1 MCQIAADQ
9 KALVEKRAG
18 MPYAIACRTRVGRRM
33 EARVTEEASI
43 VIIGAGAAGL
53 ATAACLKQ
61 RGLQAMLLEASDSTG
76 HSWARGYDA
85 LKLHTIRRF
94 SGLPYYPMP
103 RSYPLYPTRDQM
115 VAYLAD
121 YASHFDIVPRTG
133 QRVTR
138 VTRDQDGWLI
148 STAGG
153 DAFRSRILVAA
164 TGIFDSP
171 VLPKWPGIDRFEGS
185 LEHTSSYRN
194 GLPFAGKRVLIIGAG
209 NSGAEIALDL
219 VQHADSV
226 AVAIRNGVNIVP
238 LRLLGIPIQMWGLLI
253 LHLPPAVTRV
263 ISGVMLRRSEA
274 RLRKAGIPKSP
285 EPILQSHGIPII
297 GLGLISAVASKAVS
311 IKGAVASFDGGR
323 TVTFADGGQEL
334 FDSVL
339 LATGFSP
346 ALHYLDGVVGFDV
359 RGFPRRDG
367 GRSLDF
373 PDLFFAGYNY
383 GIAGTLHNICRDTPI
398 IADQIVEM
406 ESAVT
411 RTRGAGTVETPQ
423 K

>member
-1 MCQIAADQ
+1 M
-9 KALVEKRAG
+9 
-18 MPYAIACRTRVGRRM
+18 M
-33 EARVTEEASI
+33 EARVTVSEDNI

-61 RGLQAMLLEASDSTG
+61 RGLQATVLEASDSTG
-76 HSWARGYDA
+76 HSWACGYDA
-85 LKLHTIRRF
+85 LKLHTVRRF
-94 SGLPYYPMP
+94 SGLPLYPMP

-115 VAYLAD
+115 VAYLSE
-121 YASHFDIVPRTG
+121 YASHFDIAPRTG

-138 VTRDQDGWLI
+138 VTRDQDGWLVG
-148 STAGG
+148 TAGG
-153 DAFRSRILVAA
+153 DAFRSRVLVAA

-171 VLPKWPGIDRFEGS
+171 VLPTWPGIDGFEGT

-194 GLPFAGKRVLIIGAG
+194 SLPFAGKRVLIIGAG

-219 VQHADSV
+219 IQHAGSV
-226 AVAIRNGVNIVP
+226 TVAIRNGVNIVP
-238 LRLLGIPIQMWGLLI
+238 LSLLGVPIQMWGLLI

-263 ISGVMLRRSEA
+263 IAGVMLRRSEA

-285 EPILQSHGIPII
+285 EPILQAHGIPII
-297 GLGLISAVASKAVS
+297 GLGLINAVASKAVTIRS
-311 IKGAVASFDGGR
+311 EVASFDGGR
-323 TVTFADGGQEL
+323 TVTFADGGQES

-346 ALHYLDGVVGFDV
+346 ALHYLDGLIGYDP

-398 IADQIVEM
+398 IAGQIAAM
-406 ESAVT
+406 MKHSSSPSFPTANQASSI
-411 RTRGAGTVETPQ
+411 GG
-423 K
+423 

>member
-1 MCQIAADQ
+1 
-9 KALVEKRAG
+9 
-18 MPYAIACRTRVGRRM
+18 M
-33 EARVTEEASI
+33 EASVTQSDSI

-61 RGLQAMLLEASDSTG
+61 RGLQATILEASESTG
-76 HSWARGYDA
+76 HSWACGYDA

-94 SGLPYYPMP
+94 SGLPYFPMP

-115 VAYLAD
+115 VAYLED

-133 QRVTR
+133 QRVSR

-148 STAGG
+148 STEGG
-153 DAFRSRILVAA
+153 DTFRSRILVAA

-171 VLPKWPGIDRFEGS
+171 VVPKWPGIDRFEGS
-185 LEHTSSYRN
+185 LEHTSSYKS
-194 GLPFAGKRVLIIGAG
+194 GLPFAGHRVLIIGAG

-219 VQHADSV
+219 IQHAGSV
-226 AVAIRNGVNIVP
+226 TVAIRNGVNIVP
-238 LRLLGIPIQMWGLLI
+238 LHLLGVPIQMWSLLV

-263 ISGVMLRRSEA
+263 VAGVLLKRSEA

-285 EPILQSHGIPII
+285 EPILESHGIPII
-297 GLGLISAVASKAVS
+297 GLGLINAVTSGAVT
-311 IKGAVASFDGGR
+311 IKGAVASFDGSR
-323 TVTFADGGQEL
+323 TVTFADGSQES

-346 ALHYLDGVVGFDV
+346 ALHYLDGLIGFDE

-367 GRSLDF
+367 VRSLDF

-383 GIAGTLHNICRDTPI
+383 GIAGTLHNICRDTPLL
-398 IADQIVEM
+398 ADQIVEL
-406 ESAVT
+406 EEQTSGLPSSSASSISGVQ
-411 RTRGAGTVETPQ
+411 R
-423 K
+423 

>member
-1 MCQIAADQ
+1 
-9 KALVEKRAG
+9 
-18 MPYAIACRTRVGRRM
+18 M
-33 EARVTEEASI
+33 EARVAESEDNI

-53 ATAACLKQ
+53 ATAACLKL
-61 RGLQAMLLEASDSTG
+61 RGLQATVLEASDSTG
-76 HSWARGYDA
+76 HTWARGYDA
-85 LKLHTIRRF
+85 LKLHTVRRF

-115 VAYLAD
+115 VAYLAE
-121 YASHFDIVPRTG
+121 YAGHFDIAPRTG

-148 STAGG
+148 GTAGG
-153 DAFRSRILVAA
+153 DAFRSRVLVA
-164 TGIFDSP
+164 GIFDSP
-171 VLPKWPGIDRFEGS
+171 VLPTWPGIDRFEGT

-194 GLPFAGKRVLIIGAG
+194 SLPFAGKRVLIIGAG

-226 AVAIRNGVNIVP
+226 TVAIRNGVNIVP
-238 LRLLGIPIQMWGLLI
+238 LSLLGIPIQMWGLLI

-263 ISGVMLRRSEA
+263 IAGVMLRRSEA
-274 RLRKAGIPKSP
+274 RLQKAGIPKSP
-285 EPILQSHGIPII
+285 EPILQAHGIPII
-297 GLGLISAVASKAVS
+297 GLGLINAAASRAVT
-311 IKGAVASFDGGR
+311 IRGALASFDGGR
-323 TVTFADGGQEL
+323 TVTFADGGQES

-346 ALHYLDGVVGFDV
+346 ALHYLDGLIGFDA

-383 GIAGTLHNICRDTPI
+383 GIAGTLHNIYRDTPI
-398 IADQIVEM
+398 IAGQIAAM
-406 ESAVT
+406 MKQTSSPAFPT
-411 RTRGAGTVETPQ
+411 AKGASSMLR
-423 K
+423 

>member
-1 MCQIAADQ
+1 
-9 KALVEKRAG
+9 
-18 MPYAIACRTRVGRRM
+18 M
-33 EARVTEEASI
+33 EARVIEEVGI

-61 RGLQAMLLEASDSTG
+61 RGLAATVLEASDSTG
-76 HSWARGYDA
+76 HSWACGYDS
-85 LKLHTIRRF
+85 LKLHTVRRF

-103 RSYPLYPTRDQM
+103 RGYPLYPTRDQV
-115 VAYLAD
+115 VAYLAE
-121 YASHFDIVPRTG
+121 YARHFAIVPRTG
-133 QRVTR
+133 QRVSR
-138 VTRDQDGWLI
+138 VTRDHDGWLI

-171 VLPKWPGIDRFEGS
+171 VVPEWPGLAGFEGR
-185 LEHTSSYRN
+185 LMHTSSYRN
-194 GLPFAGKRVLIIGAG
+194 GLSFAGNRVLIIGAG

-219 VQHADSV
+219 IQHAGSV
-226 AVAIRNGVNIVP
+226 TVAIRNGVNIVP
-238 LRLLGIPIQMWGLLI
+238 LRLLGVPIQMWSLLV
-253 LHLPPAVTRV
+253 LHLPPPVTRV
-263 ISGVMLRRSEA
+263 IAGVLLKRSEA

-297 GLGLISAVASKAVS
+297 GLGLIHAVS
-311 IKGAVASFDGGR
+311 SRAVTIRGAVASFDRAR
-323 TVTFADGGQEL
+323 TVTFADGTQES

-346 ALHYLDGVVGFDV
+346 ALHYLDGVIGFDE

-367 GRSLDF
+367 VRSLDF

-383 GIAGTLHNICRDTPI
+383 GIAGTLHNICRDTPVL
-398 IADQIVEM
+398 ADQIVELVNQT
-406 ESAVT
+406 SLSSSHASSSSSI
-411 RTRGAGTVETPQ
+411 RR
-423 K
+423 